1 MHRAKIGLVIGA
13 LLLACMAGIARA
25 QDEPLTLAVFD
36 FEAKEAKGGNVNADT
51 GQKIAD
57 LLTVFLSAKEN
68 LQLVERA
75 QLKKILEELAL
86 NRTGVVDPAQAVKV
100 GSLVG
105 AKILVTGRVSV
116 INDKLYLTGK
126 AMSVETSLVTAQM
139 AKGALN
145 ADLDTIVQE
154 LADKLADYLA
164 KNRGKMV
171 VKIATPADQVTALQE
186 ALKDKN
192 LPTVSVTIPEHL
204 VGAQAVDP
212 AAQTEFMY
220 LMRKV
225 GIAVIDSSKLGLAD
239 WADEFFKDSG
249 TRLPDKAS
257 QVDIVFVGEGFA
269 EFAGRTQD
277 LITENARLEVKA
289 VDVKTNK
296 ILGISRQTTKHV
308 DLSEQIAGKTALQKA
323 AGEAAVEMLPEVVDE
338 WNKLHAKDKKD

>member
-154 LADKLADYLA
+154 LADYLA
-164 KNRGKMV
+164 KNRSKMV
-171 VKIATPADQVTALQE
+171 VKVATPADQVE
-186 ALKDKN
+186 ALRKALEDKN

-212 AAQTEFMY
+212 AAQTEFIY